1 MSAGSAAV
9 KSADENTSEVGR
21 LIFDRDYA
29 VCLLFPEPSD

>member
-1 MSAGSAAV
+1 MSAGSAV